1 MPQRMS
7 DIMAARAHRTFVGRD
22 TELGA
27 LETMLMPKGPR
38 VLHVH
43 GIAGI
48 GKSALLARFATIAR
62 AGGATVILLDCRHVE
77 PTEQGVLGALAE
89 AIGDTGLSVGDI
101 ADRLGELGGAV
112 VLAFDTFEVF

>member
-7 DIMAARAHRTFVGRD
+7 DILAARAHRTFVGRD

-48 GKSALLARFATIAR
+48 GKSALLARFATIGRGSNGYPA
-62 AGGATVILLDCRHVE
+62 
-77 PTEQGVLGALAE
+77 
-89 AIGDTGLSVGDI
+89 
-101 ADRLGELGGAV
+101 
-112 VLAFDTFEVF
+112 

>member
-7 DIMAARAHRTFVGRD
+7 DILAARAHRTFVGRD

-48 GKSALLARFATIAR
+48 GSPGPGEQRLSCLIVAMWSLLSRVCSGRSRRPLVTQDRVPGTSLIGWESWAALLYWPSIPLKYSGFWIP
-62 AGGATVILLDCRHVE
+62 G
-77 PTEQGVLGALAE
+77 
-89 AIGDTGLSVGDI
+89 
-101 ADRLGELGGAV
+101 
-112 VLAFDTFEVF
+112 